1 MALRIRKGTLP
12 YTLAEI
18 IDCDYPEQWSKA
30 QALYVAQHLFR
41 LPPTGTLN
49 FVWGFTIF
57 AD

>member
-18 IDCDYPEQWSKA
+18 IDCDYPEQWSTT
-30 QALYVAQHLFR
+30 QVLYVAQHLFR

-49 FVWGFTIF
+49 FVW
-57 AD
+57 